1 MTLAIT
7 PKMITNGI
15 EHGLMGTLVNQVPKA
30 KRFQKVSA
38 EKKVELEKKMKADGE
53 LDTVRYINFRNQE
66 NGQLYKDYSVG
77 AGEPIYLFNFLHD
90 QVYTIP
96 KGLIDQVN
104 DKTRLPPK
112 REGSLDANGQPLTKD
127 GPPKRIHQFIREI

>member
-1 MTLAIT
+1 MTLSIT

-38 EKKVELEKKMKADGE
+38 EKKAELERKMKADGE
-53 LDTVRYINFRNQE
+53 LEKVRYINFRNQDT
-66 NGQLYKDYSVG
+66 GQLYKDYSVG

-96 KGLIDQVN
+96 RGLIDQVN
-104 DKTRLPPK
+104 DTTRLPPK
-112 REGSLDANGQPLTKD
+112 REGSLDPNGQPLTKD
-127 GPPKRIHQFIREI
+127 GGKKRIHQFIREL